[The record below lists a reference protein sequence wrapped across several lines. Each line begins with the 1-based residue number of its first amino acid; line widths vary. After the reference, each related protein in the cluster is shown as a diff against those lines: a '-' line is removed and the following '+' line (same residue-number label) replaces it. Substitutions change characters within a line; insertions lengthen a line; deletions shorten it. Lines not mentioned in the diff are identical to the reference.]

1 MDILSLKTFSSQLKI
16 RKKSDKEGNVNCQP
30 CMSNNTFKKKIF
42 TQIERRNMTLQP
54 LL

>member
-30 CMSNNTFKKKIF
+30 CMSNNTFKKKYLHKLKGEI
-42 TQIERRNMTLQP
+42 
-54 LL
+54 